1 MFIVPIRVILLRSR
15 KTFQPVTKSYLL
27 GRYPMLQLFTIAD
40 KIGPGL
46 TPPVTVNTIC
56 RALRSVSKAREAGQ
70 Q

>member
-1 MFIVPIRVILLRSR
+1 
-15 KTFQPVTKSYLL
+15 
-27 GRYPMLQLFTIAD
+27 MLQLFTIAD

-46 TPPVTVNTIC
+46 TPPATVNTIC